1 MAAIKSKLFKQGKAE
16 DFNKILKRQKKDES
30 DPKFAISDSLQEYQQ
45 QLEAS
50 AGYQN
55 QMKLNKA
62 NIRQDIV
69 NFVIDYTVGDLDQL
83 KGMDFDDA
91 KTQQKTTEKTI
102 KEYEGLHKKGIIND
116 EEIVYIKETVG
127 KTNAQLR
134 KVLGLSTKLSLSFRD
149 FKKELKPLKLAK
161 RFGMTR
167 IPILG
172 KKIER
177 AIESEERAE
186 SKALGMKRQL
196 RRKEQKADFK
206 SGGAGG
212 FAQGDLGAPKP
223 APNESGGRKDLAA
236 KGATAA
242 VMGMTGGSGGGDGE
256 DRVEEE
262 RESDAQFD
270 TSSGLLERIL
280 EESELTNQLLGKQGK
295 KSGGLLSKILTSLG
309 IGGAIALATTAM
321 GKSIIDKF
329 GKFGNTIRRALGLPV
344 NDGDGKKKNKTKGK
358 TNRAMVN
365 QANEPKKQKTKVV
378 SKSNRSNLAKS
389 NVRTTG
395 SVPSVTGSNTKA
407 INAKANKSGLQ
418 TAARYGKNVVR
429 AGGRLLWPAA
439 VLMGAYDGVKGWANA
454 AETLGKDEDD
464 LTTGDKV
471 ASGVSGFIEGLTFG
485 LVSEERFALGKK
497 LAGEQDWF
505 KKEPH
510 KFQSDTAK
518 PGSANPRAKLSKV
531 NELKI
536 DNIDKVTLAT
546 GINHPAHRTSNNI
559 THVDNSTTKNETAT
573 VTVGTTDNNPNNKVI
588 QEIH

>member
-1 MAAIKSKLFKQGKAE
+1 MVAIKSQLFKQGKAE

-62 NIRQDIV
+62 NIRQDII

-127 KTNAQLR
+127 KTNEQLR

-236 KGATAA
+236 KGAAA
-242 VMGMTGGSGGGDGE
+242 SILGMGGAMGGDGE

-262 RESDAQFD
+262 RESDKQFD

-280 EESELTNQLLGKQGK
+280 EESELTNQLLGKQTK
-295 KSGGLLSKILTSLG
+295 KSGGLLGKIVTALG
-309 IGGAIALATTAM
+309 VGGAIATATALM
-321 GKSIIDKF
+321 GKNLIDKF
-329 GKFGNTIRRALGLPV
+329 GNLGNTIRKALGLPV
-344 NDGDGKKKNKTKGK
+344 KNDGGKNKTK
-358 TNRAMVN
+358 
-365 QANEPKKQKTKVV
+365 
-378 SKSNRSNLAKS
+378 SKL
-389 NVRTTG
+389 
-395 SVPSVTGSNTKA
+395 
-407 INAKANKSGLQ
+407 
-418 TAARYGKNVVR
+418 
-429 AGGRLLWPAA
+429 
-439 VLMGAYDGVKGWANA
+439 
-454 AETLGKDEDD
+454 
-464 LTTGDKV
+464 
-471 ASGVSGFIEGLTFG
+471 
-485 LVSEERFALGKK
+485 
-497 LAGEQDWF
+497 
-505 KKEPH
+505 
-510 KFQSDTAK
+510 
-518 PGSANPRAKLSKV
+518 
-531 NELKI
+531 
-536 DNIDKVTLAT
+536 
-546 GINHPAHRTSNNI
+546 
-559 THVDNSTTKNETAT
+559 
-573 VTVGTTDNNPNNKVI
+573 
-588 QEIH
+588 